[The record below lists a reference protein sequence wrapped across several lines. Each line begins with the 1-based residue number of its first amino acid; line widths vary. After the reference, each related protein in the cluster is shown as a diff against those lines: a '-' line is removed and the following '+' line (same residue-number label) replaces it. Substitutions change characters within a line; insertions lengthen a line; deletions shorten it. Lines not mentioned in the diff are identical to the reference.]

1 MRKKTNGARN
11 LRRRKKR
18 EPRNQMN
25 LSAVK
30 LKMLVKGMKSE
41 FATLKMNARNLMRWT
56 GSVKKLNRKLKT
68 TGAAKITRLVKRGR
82 TRSVEEKTLSARPK
96 IRLMLSKRMLSTA
109 MIYTGLETDIIA
121 VIGGRQSVQPSV

>member
-1 MRKKTNGARN
+1 MRKKTNGVRN

-25 LSAVK
+25 LSADK
-30 LKMLVKGMKSE
+30 LKMLAKGMKSE
-41 FATLKMNARNLMRWT
+41 FATLKMSARNLMRWT

-96 IRLMLSKRMLSTA
+96 IRLMLSKRMLSIA
-109 MIYTGLETDIIA
+109 MIYTGLETDITA

>member
-1 MRKKTNGARN
+1 
-11 LRRRKKR
+11 
-18 EPRNQMN
+18 MN

>member
-25 LSAVK
+25 LSADK
-30 LKMLVKGMKSE
+30 LKMLAKGMKSE
-41 FATLKMNARNLMRWT
+41 FATLKMSARNLMRWT

-68 TGAAKITRLVKRGR
+68 TGAAKITRLAKRER
-82 TRSVEEKTLSARPK
+82 TKS
-96 IRLMLSKRMLSTA
+96 
-109 MIYTGLETDIIA
+109 
-121 VIGGRQSVQPSV
+121 